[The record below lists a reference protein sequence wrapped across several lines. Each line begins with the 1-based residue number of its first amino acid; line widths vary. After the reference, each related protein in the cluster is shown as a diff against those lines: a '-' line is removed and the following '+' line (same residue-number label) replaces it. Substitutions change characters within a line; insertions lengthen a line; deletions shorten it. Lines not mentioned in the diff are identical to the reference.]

1 MEAGEIKQ
9 LVTSSEGTFKMR
21 HAYMQITN
29 GCQRIFQS
37 VIHFSTKRN
46 SLPEEKSRLDNSQCS
61 PNPSVRSPAWSS
73 ALVSL
78 FGGAACPSITFASI
92 KPASFVPTFSAQRH
106 FSVGPVSRSAGETD
120 SKLVAKLK
128 AEITYEEDAGSKMTP
143 NGSKNSRPTAHSNI
157 RIAFSCSESDTN
169 EMDEELEV
177 EPEEDGK
184 DAIEDCRIRTA
195 ISIMKPGHGGMV
207 IDSSTDGSTFDIDN
221 VSFYDDEKLALDES
235 YENDWKRRG
244 LYFGPTFI
252 DLDEEL
258 QQSFNDFLEERA
270 IGSELAAIV
279 LDLAEHKEQ
288 KNTLTGSRK

>member
-1 MEAGEIKQ
+1 M
-9 LVTSSEGTFKMR
+9 
-21 HAYMQITN
+21 
-29 GCQRIFQS
+29 
-37 VIHFSTKRN
+37 FSKPIC
-46 SLPEEKSRLDNSQCS
+46 SFSRL
-61 PNPSVRSPAWSS
+61 V
-73 ALVSL
+73 
-78 FGGAACPSITFASI
+78 
-92 KPASFVPTFSAQRH
+92 RH

-128 AEITYEEDAGSKMTP
+128 AEITYEEDAGSKDDPEWLKEFKADGTFEITDKL
-143 NGSKNSRPTAHSNI
+143 GSDEVVLTRKFGNENI

-288 KNTLTGSRK
+288 KEYVNWLEKMSKFIKA

>member
-1 MEAGEIKQ
+1 M
-9 LVTSSEGTFKMR
+9 
-21 HAYMQITN
+21 
-29 GCQRIFQS
+29 
-37 VIHFSTKRN
+37 FSKPIC
-46 SLPEEKSRLDNSQCS
+46 SFSRLV
-61 PNPSVRSPAWSS
+61 VRSSVPLSAVLPARASHSLRSS
-73 ALVSL
+73 PQASSL
-78 FGGAACPSITFASI
+78 L
-92 KPASFVPTFSAQRH
+92 FSAQRH

-128 AEITYEEDAGSKMTP
+128 AEITYEEDAGSKDDPEWLKEFKADGTFEITDKL
-143 NGSKNSRPTAHSNI
+143 GSDEVVLTRKFGNENI

-288 KNTLTGSRK
+288 KEYVNWLEKMSKFIKA